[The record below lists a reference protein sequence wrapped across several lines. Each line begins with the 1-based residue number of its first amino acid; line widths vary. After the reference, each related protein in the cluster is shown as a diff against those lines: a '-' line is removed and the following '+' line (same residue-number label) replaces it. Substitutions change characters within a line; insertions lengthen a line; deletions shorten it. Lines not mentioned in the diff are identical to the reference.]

1 MRYETGERER
11 ERERDRGFLCNA
23 LHRIRTLYADRT
35 VRMLR
40 RPCMLI
46 PNRRIAQ
53 KAALLKKLVPKTLPP
68 TIFHVCLW
76 RCMFFFQCATYE
88 LNADV
93 SFPVDAS
100 MQVSSGTGM
109 AFGRT
114 LPSMVISLA
123 SEETFTLSQGELNR

>member
-1 MRYETGERER
+1 MSVE
-11 ERERDRGFLCNA
+11 
-23 LHRIRTLYADRT
+23 
-35 VRMLR
+35 M
-40 RPCMLI
+40 
-46 PNRRIAQ
+46 
-53 KAALLKKLVPKTLPP
+53 
-68 TIFHVCLW
+68 HV
-76 RCMFFFQCATYE
+76 FFQCATYE